1 MDKTNTGKPAK
12 KLILEQ
18 LEPGTDDDL
27 KVQKISSTLPD
38 GISSRSVYKDI
49 LRIALPASVELM
61 LSSLVSMVDLMM
73 VGGLGTWAITSVGLT
88 TQPKFLLMTMV
99 MSMNVGATAL
109 VAQSKGAG
117 KQDAAKKYARQ
128 AVTVNLLMGAV
139 LSFIGLLTARPLV
152 RSVSWERKPRIF

>member
-1 MDKTNTGKPAK
+1 MDRTDREKPLK
-12 KLILEQ
+12 RTLLEQ
-18 LEPGTDDDL
+18 LEPGTDEDL
-27 KVQKISSTLPD
+27 KVQKISPGLPE
-38 GISSRSVYKDI
+38 GVSSRDVYRDI

-109 VAQSKGAG
+109 TGPVWWPSRR
-117 KQDAAKKYARQ
+117 AR
-128 AVTVNLLMGAV
+128 AIRRRPENMP
-139 LSFIGLLTARPLV
+139 ARP
-152 RSVSWERKPRIF
+152 